1 MDKIRITKDENG
13 AVILRFEKREDC
25 EKYTVYF
32 RRENGRFKF
41 LITTEKTAVRVNAV
55 EGLCYFR
62 ITGQTSGG
70 RTVNIGTVDTS
81 SLMKRTGFIT
91 MGSYNVQK
99 IVERSPKFTAD
110 NTVRKISP
118 LAAFFPEK
126 IDNSDAQGESRTFEY
141 IKENR
146 SDYFIFDFYGT
157 AVHGLV
163 KTENSFLTGG
173 IEGNEKHGEKLP
185 NILPEDVYKPLVD
198 IFAKEILKL
207 YPADRIIL
215 VRTISPEFYAIGRQV
230 RKSTPKNKL
239 NAFLE
244 DIENYFIKKVH
255 PVIID
260 LSGRY
265 FGDLS
270 LTGDGKEA
278 VFNRFYF
285 ADCEKALDE
294 IASGEPGRVYK
305 EQDIDS
311 RLEQILCYYDNAC
324 ARGLLTV
331 LLDRKEPADALMFH
345 TSREFIAEN
354 RAEIKDIIEQHYS
367 SITDIYRY
375 YDFGDNIEM
384 KNAVKVIAALESN
397 TLQNVT
403 HGELIRLLDRQYRVK
418 RPIANFVRATL
429 GGALG
434 KEVDVNDQNLRFMTR
449 VAYELWNGGDPKAVP
464 QKIDEYE
471 KIHNFTLIDMW
482 GTGVIKRALAK
493 ATTIRMNVAVSGESF
508 VWAFDKPHSVEEK
521 RFATADKSGAKALEQ
536 LMRTTVQR
544 LTVSRSRWI
553 AIDMADVIADNAK
566 YNGKGFTVDK
576 QYANSDL
583 SVILGKAG
591 QPFTLDAEKDKER
604 ILAACD
610 KLSHF
615 VKQKYG
621 SNIILCKVSL
631 NDKVR
636 DYDGKIKPLVT
647 DKKKFANAKALLKL
661 CEERFVENTDCYI
674 LDNSKNYVSDENFAS
689 GGAGIARFE
698 ADFYSATAEYVDYI
712 VQYSPVQ
719 KYFDKL

>member
-13 AVILRFEKREDC
+13 AVVLRFDKREDC
-25 EKYTVYF
+25 VNYTIYF
-32 RRENGRFKF
+32 RRENGRFKP
-41 LITTEKTAVRVNAV
+41 LITTDKTAVRVNDV
-55 EGLCYFR
+55 EGLCFFR
-62 ITGQTSGG
+62 IMGSTEND

-81 SLMKRTGFIT
+81 SLMRRTSFIT
-91 MGSYNVQK
+91 MGSYNIQK
-99 IVERSPKFTAD
+99 IVERSPKFKAD
-110 NTVRKISP
+110 NTIRKISP
-118 LAAFFPEK
+118 LTAFFPEK
-126 IDNSDAQGESRTFEY
+126 IDDDSMDGGKKVYKY
-141 IKENR
+141 IEENH

-157 AVHGLV
+157 AVHGLI
-163 KTENSFLTGG
+163 KTDNSFLTGG
-173 IEGNEKHGEKLP
+173 IGNNGKLGEKLP
-185 NILPEDVYKPLVD
+185 NILPPEVYQPLVD

-207 YPADRIIL
+207 YPPERIIL
-215 VRTISPEFYAIGRQV
+215 VRTISPEFYALGRQV
-230 RKSTPKNKL
+230 RKSTPKKKL
-239 NAFLE
+239 NTYLE
-244 DIENYFIKKVH
+244 NIENYFIKLVH

-270 LTGDGKEA
+270 VTGDGKEA
-278 VFNRFYF
+278 VFDRFYF

-294 IASGEPGRVYK
+294 ITSGEPGKVYK
-305 EQDIDS
+305 EQDINS
-311 RLEQILCYYDNAC
+311 RLEQLLCYYDNAC

-354 RAEIKDIIEQHYS
+354 RAELKDIIEQHYS

-403 HGELIRLLDRQYRVK
+403 HGELIRLLDRQYRIK

-429 GGALG
+429 SGALG
-434 KEVDVNDQNLRFMTR
+434 KDIDVNEQNLRFMTR
-449 VAYELWNGGDPKAVP
+449 LAYGLWEGDDPKAVP
-464 QKIDEYE
+464 QKIEEYE
-471 KIHNFTLIDMW
+471 RIHNFTMIDMW

-493 ATTIRMNVAVSGESF
+493 ATSIKMNIAISGESF
-508 VWAFDKPHSVEEK
+508 VWAFDKPHAIEEK
-521 RFATADKSGAKALEQ
+521 RFATADRSGAQAVAQ
-536 LMRTTVQR
+536 LMRTSVQK
-544 LTVSRSRWI
+544 LAASQSRWL
-553 AIDMADVIADNAK
+553 AVDMADVIADNAM
-566 YNGKGFTVDK
+566 YNGEGFTVDK

-604 ILAACD
+604 ILSACD
-610 KLSHF
+610 KLSAF

-621 SNIILCKVSL
+621 GNIILCKTSL

-636 DYDGKIKPLVT
+636 DHDGRIKPLKT
-647 DKKKFANAKALLKL
+647 DKKKFANAKALLEM
-661 CEERFVENTDCYI
+661 CEQRFAENTGCYV

-698 ADFYSATAEYVDYI
+698 ADFYSATADYIDYI